1 MSEIR
6 LEAGEGGGF
15 QVSGELVFD
24 TVPELLEQGRVL
36 FDSGVGAGIELDFN
50 RVTRADSAGLALLIG
65 WMRIAHRRHRNIVFR
80 NVPEQMLA
88 IARVCGVDAI
98 LPLGRQQQ

>member
-6 LEAGEGGGF
+6 PEEGARGGF
-15 QVSGELVFD
+15 RVSGELVFD

-36 FDSGVGAGIELDFN
+36 FDDGVPGFDLDFSGVS
-50 RVTRADSAGLALLIG
+50 RADSAGVALLIE

-88 IARVCGVDAI
+88 IARVSGVDDI
-98 LPLGRQQQ
+98 LPIATDK